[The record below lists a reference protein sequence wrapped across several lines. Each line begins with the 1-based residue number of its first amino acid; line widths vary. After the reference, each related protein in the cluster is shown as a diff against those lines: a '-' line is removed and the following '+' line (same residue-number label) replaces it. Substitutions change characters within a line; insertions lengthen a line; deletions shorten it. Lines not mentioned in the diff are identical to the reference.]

1 MNMKHFYS
9 VLALAT
15 VVLTTI
21 YFFAGKSNRLKG
33 KKEIQKYLSVNRDA
47 EDEGREEREAGFRR
61 WQYEWKMLHDP
72 KTGIIPRNI
81 HQQENDLLQKIIAR
95 QKSVAFRPEINNT
108 YTAAGPTQNGG
119 RTRALAFDM
128 RNNQIVLAAGVS
140 GGLYR
145 STDGGNTWGFVHPA
159 NDVRNV
165 SCIAQDPRPGFQDIW
180 YAGTG
185 ELLGASPTYPNA
197 FIPGYGIFKSTDNGV
212 TWTKLS
218 SSIVIN
224 GVTTIREYLDS
235 PFDIVFNIKVD
246 GNGYVY
252 AAILNYILRST
263 NGGTSWGVSMYETGE
278 LTNPNQNVENMITD
292 IDISKYGVTPVRLY
306 ASFSG
311 RNRNRDTAGV
321 WTSTTGTFGSW
332 SRIAGGKFGNA
343 DSVAGWR
350 AYNNSTDI
358 YGNYTGG
365 WGKTTLAVS
374 PSNSNILYVM
384 YRNALSATNNQAEAD
399 LFRADL
405 TSYPS
410 VSWGSNR
417 NSNLRALQNGT
428 TTKYMELQDGYN
440 MLLAVHPTN
449 PNFVVAGGVN
459 LFRSTDG
466 FATQGTF
473 IGGLASSTYTDPN
486 SYSHVDFHSFSFD
499 PSNSNRMA
507 IGDDGGLQVTS
518 DITASSVSWNN
529 FASQYQTLQYYH
541 VAIDPVAGST
551 VFAGGAQDNSTTY
564 RDAKGLLDAPLS
576 DPNDQ
581 YILIGG
587 DGGMTALSPSTATSQ
602 YLYGSFQNGNVYRIF
617 VNGATSSMSP
627 SSIAPAASGD
637 GEFITYFHLDPDN
650 TETMYYVSLD
660 SVWRTTSA
668 STVSA
673 STGWTLMAGIHTLL
687 TGSIFSLAT
696 SRGAYAGNSS
706 YLFIGTDN
714 GKIYRLQNPRD
725 GLASNLP
732 LDISPSSGVGMT
744 SGSLIREIAVNP
756 RNPDTVLAVV
766 SNYGVTSAF
775 WTGNATSATPTWQA
789 VEGNISLPS
798 FRSCAIVATST
809 GVEYYVGTSIGLFS
823 TTTINGSSTIWTFEG
838 PTMMQGALVNDIVLR
853 TADNTLLIGTHG
865 NGMFYTTIGN
875 VPTAVSNVIQNDK
888 KFISAVYPTV
898 TSSTVNFTTGG
909 ATGIK
914 TVGVSLY
921 NMKGQLLLK
930 STQSYQNG
938 SVQIGKLPAGT
949 YVMEILSDNGKY
961 KHIQQIVKAQ

>member
-1 MNMKHFYS
+1 MKHFFS
-9 VLALAT
+9 VLALSAVA
-15 VVLTTI
+15 VVTL
-21 YFFAGKSNRLKG
+21 YFFADRSNKLKG
-33 KKEIQKYLSVNRDA
+33 KKDIQKYLSVIRNTG
-47 EDEGREEREAGFRR
+47 DEEKEESEAGYRR

-72 KTGIIPRNI
+72 KTGIIPRDI
-81 HQQENDLLQKIIAR
+81 HRQENELLQKIIAR
-95 QKSVAFRPEINNT
+95 QKSAAFRPEINNT

-140 GGLYR
+140 GGLFR

-165 SCIAQDPRPGFQDIW
+165 SCIAQDPRPGYQDIW

-185 ELLGASPTYPNA
+185 ELLGSSPLYPNA
-197 FIPGYGIFKSTDNGV
+197 FIPGYGIFKSTDNGI

-218 SSIVIN
+218 S
-224 GVTTIREYLDS
+224 TITGTARESFDNV
-235 PFDIVFNIKVD
+235 FDIVFNIKVD

-252 AAILNYILRST
+252 AAILNYIVRSV
-263 NGGTSWGVSMYETGE
+263 NGGSSWAASMYETGE
-278 LTNPNQNVENMITD
+278 LTNSSQNVENMITD
-292 IDISKYGVTPVRLY
+292 IDISKYGVTPVRYY

-321 WTSTTGTFGSW
+321 WTSTTGAFGSW
-332 SRIAGGKFGNA
+332 ARIAGGRNGYT
-343 DSVAGWR
+343 DSVGGWR
-350 AYNNSTDI
+350 TYNNSTDV
-358 YGNYTGG
+358 YGNYIGG

-384 YRNALSATNNQAEAD
+384 YRNALSADNSQPEAD
-399 LFRADL
+399 LFKADL
-405 TSYPS
+405 TSYPT

-417 NSNLRALQNGT
+417 NANLKALQNGT

-449 PNFVVAGGVN
+449 PNLVVAGGVN

-473 IGGLASSTYTDPN
+473 IGGLSSSTYTDPN
-486 SYSHVDFHSFSFD
+486 SYSHVDYHSFTFD

-507 IGDDGGLQVTS
+507 VGDDGGLQVTS
-518 DITASSVSWNN
+518 DITASSVTWNN

-564 RDAKGLLDAPLS
+564 RDAKGLLASPLS
-576 DPNDQ
+576 DQNDH

-587 DGGMTALSPSTATSQ
+587 DGGMTALSPSTSTSQ
-602 YLYGSFQNGNVYRIF
+602 YIYGSFQNGNVYRIYA
-617 VNGATSSMSP
+617 NGSSSTMTS
-627 SSIAPAASGD
+627 SSIAPAAAGD

-650 TETMYYVSLD
+650 PETMYYVSLD

-673 STGWTLMAGIHTLL
+673 STGWTLMTGVASAL
-687 TGSIFSLAT
+687 TGSIFALAT
-696 SRGAYAGNSS
+696 TRGTYSSSSS
-706 YLFIGTDN
+706 YLYIGTDN

-725 GLASNLP
+725 GSAATLP
-732 LDISPSSGVGMT
+732 TDISPSSGIGMT
-744 SGSLIREIAVNP
+744 SSSLIREIAVNP

-766 SNYGVTSAF
+766 SNYGATSAF
-775 WTGNATSATPTWQA
+775 WTGNATSASPTWQA

-798 FRSCAIVATST
+798 YRSCAIVATST

-823 TTTINGSSTIWTFEG
+823 TSTINGSSTVWTLEG
-838 PTMMQGALVNDIVLR
+838 PTVMQGALVNDIVLR

-888 KFISAVYPTV
+888 NFISAVYPTV
-898 TSSTVNFTTGG
+898 TSNTINFTTGSL
-909 ATGIK
+909 TGIK
-914 TVGVSLY
+914 TIGISLY
-921 NMKGQLLLK
+921 NVKGQLLMQ
-930 STQSYQNG
+930 STQNFQSG
-938 SVQIGKLPAGT
+938 SIAIGRLPAGT
-949 YVMEILSDNGKY
+949 YIMVVLSDNRKY
-961 KHIQQIVKAQ
+961 KHVQRIVKTL